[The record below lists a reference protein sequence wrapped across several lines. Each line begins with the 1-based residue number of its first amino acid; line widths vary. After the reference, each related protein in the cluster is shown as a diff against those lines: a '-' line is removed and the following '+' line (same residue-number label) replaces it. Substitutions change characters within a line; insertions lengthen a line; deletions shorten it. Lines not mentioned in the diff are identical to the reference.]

1 MNCDKSRELPL
12 ALIAFGISVY
22 SLRSDN
28 GIKRVVEGADP
39 YTVNDNTHSKL

>member
-1 MNCDKSRELPL
+1 MPSARY
-12 ALIAFGISVY
+12 ALEGECVSVY

-28 GIKRVVEGADP
+28 GIKRDVEGADP